1 MILRELE
8 GPISISA
15 KIQVRK
21 CSARLET
28 NNLLTVDFTLEYW
41 KRINIGFQNPTEDW
55 DNRGG
60 GGLIM
65 PVEIGHQ
72 ELRWP
77 V

>member
-1 MILRELE
+1 MQKYE
-8 GPISISA
+8 GEGESCFSCLSES
-15 KIQVRK
+15 RK
-21 CSARLET
+21 SGL
-28 NNLLTVDFTLEYW
+28 

-55 DNRGG
+55 DKRGG